1 MATNYREIL
10 RLAKLGYSQ
19 RSIAASAGCARSTVQ
34 RVLERAESNP
44 HTLEELLALSDK
56 GIQQALFPASSI
68 PSTRKPPDYERVH
81 RELAKNGVTLSLLW
95 NEYCEECYASK
106 ELPLMYTQFCLHYRE
121 YAQQTKATMHLDH
134 KPGEQ
139 MEVDWAGD
147 AAKVTDPETGSQC
160 KNRHPSPICTRF
172 EHHFHALKPHLH
184 RRSFSDTLPENQR
197 HLIALKRYPLWH
209 MQKLCQLSQPAEL
222 RSTFF
227 RNRNAVLC
235 QDVLQLSNP
244 LALSLEFFLSCV
256 KPFVMGRKNW
266 LFANTPAGA
275 RASAVIYSLMETAK
289 ETGLD
294 PYKYLLWALRE
305 APKLFE
311 TDREWAKKLTPEH
324 CIQH

>member
-19 RSIAASAGCARSTVQ
+19 RSIAASAGGARSTVQ

-56 GIQQALFPASSI
+56 GIQQALFPVSSI
-68 PSTRKPPDYERVH
+68 SSTRKPPDYERVH

-147 AAKVTDPETGSQC
+147 TGKVTDPETGSQ
-160 KNRHPSPICTRF
+160 T
-172 EHHFHALKPHLH
+172 
-184 RRSFSDTLPENQR
+184 
-197 HLIALKRYPLWH
+197 
-209 MQKLCQLSQPAEL
+209 PAYL
-222 RSTFF
+222 FI
-227 RNRNAVLC
+227 AVLSC
-235 QDVLQLSNP
+235 SGYAYVEAFGDQGQESWITGHVHAYRYFGGATRILTPDPPWKRGSHSQSYLPGDGGTLQHLYPASQSTSPKRLSAKKCYRQFYERFSKYADNSISIEIF
-244 LALSLEFFLSCV
+244 LLIMFFFTPSIAILILTTGFTC
-256 KPFVMGRKNW
+256 GRK
-266 LFANTPAGA
+266 
-275 RASAVIYSLMETAK
+275 
-289 ETGLD
+289 
-294 PYKYLLWALRE
+294 
-305 APKLFE
+305 
-311 TDREWAKKLTPEH
+311 EH
-324 CIQH
+324 

>member
-147 AAKVTDPETGSQC
+147 TAKVTDPETGSQ
-160 KNRHPSPICTRF
+160 T
-172 EHHFHALKPHLH
+172 
-184 RRSFSDTLPENQR
+184 
-197 HLIALKRYPLWH
+197 
-209 MQKLCQLSQPAEL
+209 PAYL
-222 RSTFF
+222 FI
-227 RNRNAVLC
+227 AVLSC
-235 QDVLQLSNP
+235 SGYAYVEAFRGPRPGELDYRARPRLPLFWRGNP
-244 LALSLEFFLSCV
+244 HFDA
-256 KPFVMGRKNW
+256 
-266 LFANTPAGA
+266 
-275 RASAVIYSLMETAK
+275 
-289 ETGLD
+289 
-294 PYKYLLWALRE
+294 
-305 APKLFE
+305 
-311 TDREWAKKLTPEH
+311 
-324 CIQH
+324 

>member
-134 KPGEQ
+134 KPGKQ

-147 AAKVTDPETGSQC
+147 TAKVTDPETGNQTPAYLFIAVLSCSGYAYVEAFGDQGQESWIAGHVHAYRYFGGATRILTPDNLKTGVTRHGKGEVILNPTYPIFSQC
-160 KNRHPSPICTRF
+160 QCRG
-172 EHHFHALKPHLH
+172 
-184 RRSFSDTLPENQR
+184 
-197 HLIALKRYPLWH
+197 Y
-209 MQKLCQLSQPAEL
+209 
-222 RSTFF
+222 
-227 RNRNAVLC
+227 
-235 QDVLQLSNP
+235 
-244 LALSLEFFLSCV
+244 
-256 KPFVMGRKNW
+256 
-266 LFANTPAGA
+266 
-275 RASAVIYSLMETAK
+275 
-289 ETGLD
+289 
-294 PYKYLLWALRE
+294 
-305 APKLFE
+305 
-311 TDREWAKKLTPEH
+311 
-324 CIQH
+324 

>member
-56 GIQQALFPASSI
+56 GIQQALFPVSSI
-68 PSTRKPPDYERVH
+68 SSTRKPPDYERVH

-147 AAKVTDPETGSQC
+147 TAKVTDPETGSQ
-160 KNRHPSPICTRF
+160 T
-172 EHHFHALKPHLH
+172 
-184 RRSFSDTLPENQR
+184 
-197 HLIALKRYPLWH
+197 
-209 MQKLCQLSQPAEL
+209 PAYL
-222 RSTFF
+222 FI
-227 RNRNAVLC
+227 AVL
-235 QDVLQLSNP
+235 
-244 LALSLEFFLSCV
+244 SCS
-256 KPFVMGRKNW
+256 GY
-266 LFANTPAGA
+266 A
-275 RASAVIYSLMETAK
+275 
-289 ETGLD
+289 
-294 PYKYLLWALRE
+294 
-305 APKLFE
+305 
-311 TDREWAKKLTPEH
+311 
-324 CIQH
+324 